1 MDIVEELRQDRE
13 AGAKRLESEYR
24 AGLLAMARRL
34 CSDLSDAD
42 ELVNRTFAA
51 VVAGIDDYLEHSAFF
66 GWMCRIMINLNSAD
80 RRRRSDRDVTYP
92 GDLPETPD
100 DAAHEAIYRDVDA
113 SILRDA
119 INTLPKEMKEAIV
132 MHYLM
137 EQPVARIARFLALP
151 VSTVKWRI
159 HCARVELTRRLTS
172 SAKKPGVK
180 AVLLAL
186 ALTALTAVGAV
197 GVAAIR
203 SAADNFNAKSTEN
216 TEDFLTGLTG
226 FTGLSEAGAPHP
238 SSDRLRGSLRSGD
251 IQTTNRE
258 PPASAEATAGTRTPN
273 HAATTTNFETN
284 TEENDMNTQSVKS
297 AAAKMLTAGAMLGV
311 APLAYGTDA
320 GNFVWNGGFEESYI
334 YWANGIG
341 NSNPYSLRNSEYG
354 DINGIEARLEHW
366 TGTGGIADKDAST
379 APKPNDASLRSGERY
394 LTIYKLQYVEQTL
407 ELPAAG
413 TYEVSFRHCMRSG
426 NSGHKIAV
434 SLIDGTETAVF
445 SSGNV
450 SPGSSA
456 GTYTGTATIAAAGRY
471 RLRLDGTVDVATL
484 TCIDDVSVVLKDA
497 SSPFG
502 AVDLKLP
509 RHDRV
514 LVKVRPLDYGQGD
527 DFTQVDYRIAKHGQS
542 FVPDWTA
549 ISAGLAKET
558 ELAHLVTGLEID
570 TEYDL
575 EVRFSAAG
583 DSFVAAKSFRTTKE
597 LLLNGGF
604 DELPDFLSVSTSLYK
619 NVVDCNDCP
628 WSGTG
633 EVANRAR
640 ASGGNISPSTTY
652 AKDLITSNVYAF
664 IWKDNDLK
672 QSITVPT
679 NGSYKVSFKYA
690 ASPNYSQDH
699 STAVEVVSE
708 GGVTNTLF
716 VESIENGDC
725 ALHQCEREVTLPA
738 GNMTFQLRG
747 IPPDGIAVATCYDDI
762 SLQLVEAN
770 VNPALTLSTSGE
782 SIDRVTLDL
791 NLSALGAPD
800 AIVDI
805 AIAFAPTNQPIGDY
819 YEPILSGLNALG
831 NYSATI
837 AGLDMNVTYACR
849 LRVRNNSG
857 GEAFVNG
864 TFSTPASII
873 GNGGFEEGSSIAS
886 GNVGDLYD
894 NNGVWPATT
903 TAWKVNAVK
912 AVYNN
917 GISKPNTYFTP
928 NANFTLGGYSGFIW
942 KEGSFEQDIIV
953 PLTGR
958 YRLGFR
964 YGLASNYN
972 SSINIEVNIAQN
984 GVTNTVWSINNVT
997 AKTTQFVPD
1006 NTIANLVQ
1014 GPATFTIKQTI
1025 NSTASTS
1032 GCYDDITLMPL
1043 AKECTNEVVVVSQN
1057 PAVTGGMK
1065 PAPQVYADPAA
1076 GWEASFRASALWVDP
1091 VTNTKYTCTG
1101 WKLYRNGQ
1109 IVDRQAS
1116 LVCNYVHPEGADD
1129 RIVWGWKPWAPSDC
1143 ILGGQGFFIRV
1154 F

>member
-51 VVAGIDDYLEHSAFF
+51 VVAGIDDYLEQSAFF

-137 EQPVARIARFLALP
+137 EQPVARIAKFLALP

-186 ALTALTAVGAV
+186 ALSALAAVGAV

-203 SAADNFNAKSTEN
+203 SAAEPAAKVESSASSQPVAESEPASEEHQATEAQPAA
-216 TEDFLTGLTG
+216 E
-226 FTGLSEAGAPHP
+226 
-238 SSDRLRGSLRSGD
+238 
-251 IQTTNRE
+251 E
-258 PPASAEATAGTRTPN
+258 PPISAEPPETAAEVAVAEPLISQEQEEQSMNKNTRPSILAAALAAALPVASAFP
-273 HAATTTNFETN
+273 
-284 TEENDMNTQSVKS
+284 S
-297 AAAKMLTAGAMLGV
+297 
-311 APLAYGTDA
+311 DA

-334 YWANGIG
+334 YWANGI
-341 NSNPYSLRNSEYG
+341 SANPYSLRTAEYG
-354 DINGIEARLEHW
+354 NINTCQARLEHW
-366 TGTGGIADKDAST
+366 TGSGGITDKDAASS
-379 APKPNDASLRSGERY
+379 APHPNDTSLYTGERCF
-394 LTIYKLQYVEQTL
+394 TIYKSEYVEQTL
-407 ELPAAG
+407 ELPVAG
-413 TYEVSFRHCMRSG
+413 TYEVSFRHCMRKEDKDYVEQLTASM
-426 NSGHKIAV
+426 
-434 SLIDGTETAVF
+434 IDETGATAF
-445 SSGNV
+445 SSGNI
-450 SPGSSA
+450 SPGASV
-456 GTYTGTATIAAAGRY
+456 GTYTGTATITAAGRY
-471 RLRLDGTVDVATL
+471 RLRIEGQGTSKTV
-484 TCIDDVSVVLKDA
+484 CIDDVSVVLKDA
-497 SSPFG
+497 TSPFG

-509 RHDRV
+509 RYDRV
-514 LVKVRPLDYGQGD
+514 QLKVRPLDYGQGD
-527 DFTQVDYRIAKHGQS
+527 DLTQVDYRIAKHGQS
-542 FVPDWTA
+542 FGPGWTA

-558 ELAHLVTGLEID
+558 ELAHLVTGLQID
-570 TEYDL
+570 TDYDL

-583 DSFVAAKSFRTTKE
+583 GNFIAATSFRTTKE

-619 NVVDCNDCP
+619 NVEDCNDCP
-628 WSGTG
+628 WFGIG

-640 ASGGNISPSTTY
+640 ASASNVIAPKASSASG
-652 AKDLITSNVYAF
+652 LITGNVYGF
-664 IWKDNDLK
+664 IWKNKDLK
-672 QSITVPT
+672 QSITVPV
-679 NGSYKVSFKYA
+679 NGTYKVAFKYA
-690 ASPNYSQDH
+690 AAQNYNRSDH

-708 GGVTNTLF
+708 AGVTTTLF
-716 VESIENGDC
+716 VESGNSSDYT
-725 ALHQCEREVTLPA
+725 LHQCEREVTLPA
-738 GNMTFQLRG
+738 GNLTFQMRG
-747 IPPDGIAVATCYDDI
+747 IPPDDIGIATCYDDI

-819 YEPILSGLNALG
+819 YEPILSGLSAPG
-831 NYSATI
+831 IYTATI

-849 LRVRNNSG
+849 LCVRNNIG
-857 GEAFVNG
+857 GETFVNG

-894 NNGVWPATT
+894 NHGVWPATT
-903 TAWKVNAVK
+903 TVWKVNAVK

-953 PLTGR
+953 PLTSR

-964 YGLASNYN
+964 YGLASNY
-972 SSINIEVNIAQN
+972 SPSINIEVNIAQN

-1032 GCYDDITLMPL
+1032 GCYDDITLMPP
-1043 AKECTNEVVVVSQN
+1043 AKEWTNEVVVVSQN

-1076 GWEASFRASALWVDP
+1076 GWAQTFSADGTWTDP
-1091 VTNTKYTCTG
+1091 STGDKYTCTG
-1101 WKLYRNGQ
+1101 WKLYRNGAL
-1109 IVDRQAS
+1109 VDQKAS
-1116 LVCNYVHPEGADD
+1116 LNCAYVHPAGADD
-1129 RIVWGWKPWAPSDC
+1129 RIVWGWKPWAPSDR

>member
-24 AGLLAMARRL
+24 AGLLALARRL

-92 GDLPETPD
+92 GDLPETAD

-137 EQPVARIARFLALP
+137 EQPVARIAKFLALP
-151 VSTVKWRI
+151 VSTVKWRL
-159 HCARVELTRRLTS
+159 HYARQILAVKLGAVVKR
-172 SAKKPGVK
+172 PGVK

-186 ALTALTAVGAV
+186 ALSALAAVGAV

-226 FTGLSEAGAPHP
+226 FTGLSEAGAPP
-238 SSDRLRGSLRSGD
+238 
-251 IQTTNRE
+251 QTTNHE
-258 PPASAEATAGTRTPN
+258 SSASAEATAGTRTPN

-334 YWANGIG
+334 YWKNWSGS
-341 NSNPYSLRNSEYG
+341 SNPYSLRYSEYG

-445 SSGNV
+445 SSGDV

-471 RLRLDGTVDVATL
+471 RLRLDGTVDVAML
-484 TCIDDVSVVLKDA
+484 ICIDDVSVVLKDA

-502 AVDLKLP
+502 AVDFKLP
-509 RHDRV
+509 RYDRV
-514 LVKVRPLDYGQGD
+514 QLKVRPLDYGQGD
-527 DFTQVDYRIAKHGQS
+527 DLTQVDYRLAKHGQS
-542 FVPDWTA
+542 FGADWTA

-583 DSFVAAKSFRTTKE
+583 ENFVAAKSFRTTKE
-597 LLLNGGF
+597 LLVDGGF
-604 DELPDFLSVSTSLYK
+604 DELPDFLSVSASLYK
-619 NVVDCNDCP
+619 SVAACNDCP
-628 WSGTG
+628 WFGTG

-690 ASPNYSQDH
+690 ASPNYSQNH

-770 VNPALTLSTSGE
+770 VNPALSLSTSGE

-791 NLSALGAPD
+791 NLSAIGAPD

-819 YEPILSGLNALG
+819 YEPILSGLSAPG
-831 NYSATI
+831 IYTATI

-903 TAWKVNAVK
+903 TVWKVNAVK

-972 SSINIEVNIAQN
+972 PSINIEVNIAQN

>member
-51 VVAGIDDYLEHSAFF
+51 VVACIDDYLEQSAFF

-100 DAAHEAIYRDVDA
+100 EAAHEAIYRDVDA

-137 EQPVARIARFLALP
+137 EQPVARIAKFLALP

-172 SAKKPGVK
+172 SAKRPGVK

-186 ALTALTAVGAV
+186 ALSALAAVGAV

-226 FTGLSEAGAPHP
+226 FTGLSEAVAPP
-238 SSDRLRGSLRSGD
+238 
-251 IQTTNRE
+251 QTTNRE

-334 YWANGIG
+334 YWKNWSGS
-341 NSNPYSLRNSEYG
+341 SNPYSLRYSEYG

-379 APKPNDASLRSGERY
+379 APKPNDASLCSGERY

-471 RLRLDGTVDVATL
+471 RLRLDGTVDVAML

-502 AVDLKLP
+502 AVDFKLP
-509 RHDRV
+509 RYDRV
-514 LVKVRPLDYGQGD
+514 QLKVRPLDYGQGD
-527 DFTQVDYRIAKHGQS
+527 DLTQVDYRLAKHGQS
-542 FVPDWTA
+542 FGADWTA

-583 DSFVAAKSFRTTKE
+583 ENFVAAKSFRTTKE
-597 LLLNGGF
+597 LLVDGGF
-604 DELPDFLSVSTSLYK
+604 DELPDFLSVSASLYK
-619 NVVDCNDCP
+619 SVAACNDCP
-628 WSGTG
+628 WFGTG

-738 GNMTFQLRG
+738 GNMNFQLRG

-770 VNPALTLSTSGE
+770 VNPALSLSTSGE

-791 NLSALGAPD
+791 NLSAIGAPD

-819 YEPILSGLNALG
+819 YEPILSGLSAPG
-831 NYSATI
+831 IYTATI

-903 TAWKVNAVK
+903 TVWKVNAVK

-964 YGLASNYN
+964 YGLASNYK

-984 GVTNTVWSINNVT
+984 GVTNTVWSINDVT

-1025 NSTASTS
+1025 NSTTSTS

-1129 RIVWGWKPWAPSDC
+1129 RIVWGWKPWAPSDR

>member
-1 MDIVEELRQDRE
+1 MIISRNNGFSMGR
-13 AGAKRLESEYR
+13 YR
-24 AGLLAMARRL
+24 SLLIA
-34 CSDLSDAD
+34 
-42 ELVNRTFAA
+42 AA
-51 VVAGIDDYLEHSAFF
+51 VLCGAFVASAF
-66 GWMCRIMINLNSAD
+66 
-80 RRRRSDRDVTYP
+80 
-92 GDLPETPD
+92 
-100 DAAHEAIYRDVDA
+100 
-113 SILRDA
+113 
-119 INTLPKEMKEAIV
+119 
-132 MHYLM
+132 
-137 EQPVARIARFLALP
+137 
-151 VSTVKWRI
+151 
-159 HCARVELTRRLTS
+159 
-172 SAKKPGVK
+172 
-180 AVLLAL
+180 
-186 ALTALTAVGAV
+186 
-197 GVAAIR
+197 
-203 SAADNFNAKSTEN
+203 
-216 TEDFLTGLTG
+216 
-226 FTGLSEAGAPHP
+226 
-238 SSDRLRGSLRSGD
+238 
-251 IQTTNRE
+251 
-258 PPASAEATAGTRTPN
+258 PA
-273 HAATTTNFETN
+273 
-284 TEENDMNTQSVKS
+284 
-297 AAAKMLTAGAMLGV
+297 
-311 APLAYGTDA
+311 DA

-334 YWANGIG
+334 YWRNWSGS
-341 NSNPYSLRNSEYG
+341 NNPYSLRYSEYG

-379 APKPNDASLRSGERY
+379 APKPNDTSLCSGERY

-413 TYEVSFRHCMRSG
+413 TYEVSFRHCLRVG
-426 NSGHKIAV
+426 NSGHKLLV
-434 SLIDGTETAVF
+434 SLIDELDTKVF
-445 SSGNV
+445 SQEV
-450 SPGSSA
+450 TPGTSA
-456 GTYTGTATIAAAGRY
+456 NTYIGTAAIAAAGRY
-471 RLRLDGTVDVATL
+471 RLRLDGTVDVAML

-497 SSPFG
+497 ASPFG

-509 RHDRV
+509 RYDRV
-514 LVKVRPLDYGQGD
+514 LVKVRPLDYGHGD
-527 DFTQVDYRIAKHGQS
+527 DLTQVDYRIAKHGQS

-575 EVRFSAAG
+575 VVRFSAAG
-583 DSFVAAKSFRTTKE
+583 ENFVAAKSFRTTKE
-597 LLLNGGF
+597 LLVDVGL
-604 DELPDFLSVSTSLYK
+604 DELPDFLSVSASLYK
-619 NVVDCNDCP
+619 NVADCNDCP
-628 WSGTG
+628 WFGTG

-640 ASGGNISPSTTY
+640 ASGGNISPSTTH

-664 IWKDNDLK
+664 IWKDKDLK
-672 QSITVPT
+672 QSITVPA

-690 ASPNYSQDH
+690 ASPNFSQDH

-716 VESIENGDC
+716 VESIENGDYT
-725 ALHQCEREVTLPA
+725 LHQCEREVTLPA

-747 IPPDGIAVATCYDDI
+747 ISPDGIAVATCYDDI
-762 SLQLVEAN
+762 SLQLVESN
-770 VNPALTLSTSGE
+770 VNPALSLSTSVEG
-782 SIDRVTLDL
+782 IDRVTLDL

-805 AIAFAPTNQPIGDY
+805 AIAFAPTNQPIGYY
-819 YEPILSGLNALG
+819 YEPILSGLSAPG
-831 NYSATI
+831 IYTATI
-837 AGLDMNVTYACR
+837 AGLDSGTTYACR

-886 GNVGDLYD
+886 GNVGDFYD

-903 TAWKVNAVK
+903 TVWKVNAVK

-972 SSINIEVNIAQN
+972 PSINIEVNIAQN

-1032 GCYDDITLMPL
+1032 GCYDDIMLMPL

-1076 GWEASFRASALWVDP
+1076 GWATTFRADATWTDP
-1091 VTNTKYTCTG
+1091 KNGDKYTCTG
-1101 WKLYRNGQ
+1101 WKLYRNGAL
-1109 IVDRQAS
+1109 VDQKAS
-1116 LVCNYVHPEGADD
+1116 LNCAYVHPAGADD
-1129 RIVWGWKPWAPSDC
+1129 RIVWGWKPWASDDK
-1143 ILGGQGFFIRV
+1143 LLNGGGLIIFVR
-1154 F
+1154 

>member
-51 VVAGIDDYLEHSAFF
+51 VVACIDDYLEQSAFF

-137 EQPVARIARFLALP
+137 EQPVARIAKFLALP

-159 HCARVELTRRLTS
+159 HSARVELTRRLTS

-186 ALTALTAVGAV
+186 ALTALAAVGAV

-216 TEDFLTGLTG
+216 TEAFLTGLTG
-226 FTGLSEAGAPHP
+226 FTGLSEAGAPP
-238 SSDRLRGSLRSGD
+238 
-251 IQTTNRE
+251 QTTNRE
-258 PPASAEATAGTRTPN
+258 PPASAEATAGTQTPN

-341 NSNPYSLRNSEYG
+341 NSNPYGLRYSEYG

-379 APKPNDASLRSGERY
+379 APKPNDTSLCSGERY

-445 SSGNV
+445 SSGDV
-450 SPGSSA
+450 SPGNSA

-471 RLRLDGTVDVATL
+471 RLRFEGKVNAASI
-484 TCIDDVSVVLKDA
+484 TCIDDVAMALKDA
-497 SSPFG
+497 ASPFG

-509 RHDRV
+509 RYDRA
-514 LVKVRPLDYGQGD
+514 LLKVRPLDYGQGD
-527 DFTQVDYRIAKHGQS
+527 DLTQVDYRIAKHGQS

-558 ELAHLVTGLEID
+558 EFAYLVTGLEID

-583 DSFVAAKSFRTTKE
+583 DSFVVAKSFRTTKE
-597 LLLNGGF
+597 LLIDGGF
-604 DELPDFLSVSTSLYK
+604 DELPDFLSVSASLYK
-619 NVVDCNDCP
+619 SVADCNDCP
-628 WSGTG
+628 WFGTG

-770 VNPALTLSTSGE
+770 VNPALSLSTSGE

-791 NLSALGAPD
+791 NLSAIGAPD

-819 YEPILSGLNALG
+819 YEPILSGLSAPG
-831 NYSATI
+831 IYTATI

-903 TAWKVNAVK
+903 TVWKVNAVK

-964 YGLASNYN
+964 YGLASNYK

-984 GVTNTVWSINNVT
+984 GVTNTVWSINDVT

-1025 NSTASTS
+1025 NSTTSTS

-1129 RIVWGWKPWAPSDC
+1129 RIVWGWKPWAPSDR

>member
-51 VVAGIDDYLEHSAFF
+51 VVAGIDDYLEQSAFF

-137 EQPVARIARFLALP
+137 EQPVARIAKFLALP

-159 HCARVELTRRLTS
+159 HCARVELTRRRTS
-172 SAKKPGVK
+172 SAKRPGVK

-203 SAADNFNAKSTEN
+203 SAAEPAAKVESSASSQPVAESEPASEEHQATEAQPAA
-216 TEDFLTGLTG
+216 E
-226 FTGLSEAGAPHP
+226 
-238 SSDRLRGSLRSGD
+238 
-251 IQTTNRE
+251 E
-258 PPASAEATAGTRTPN
+258 PPISAEPPETAAEVAVAEPLISQEQEEQSMNKNTRPSILAAALAAALPVASA
-273 HAATTTNFETN
+273 F
-284 TEENDMNTQSVKS
+284 
-297 AAAKMLTAGAMLGV
+297 GA
-311 APLAYGTDA
+311 DA

-341 NSNPYSLRNSEYG
+341 NSNPYSLRYSEYG

-379 APKPNDASLRSGERY
+379 APKPNDASLCSGERY
-394 LTIYKLQYVEQTL
+394 LTIYRLQYVEQTL

-426 NSGHKIAV
+426 NSGHKLLV
-434 SLIDGTETAVF
+434 SLIDELDTKVF
-445 SSGNV
+445 SQEV
-450 SPGSSA
+450 TPGTSA
-456 GTYTGTATIAAAGRY
+456 NTYTGTAMIAAAGRY

-497 SSPFG
+497 ASPFG

-527 DFTQVDYRIAKHGQS
+527 DLTQVDYRIAKHGQS

-558 ELAHLVTGLEID
+558 EFAYLVTGLEID

-583 DSFVAAKSFRTTKE
+583 ENFVAAKSFRTTKE
-597 LLLNGGF
+597 LLVDGGF
-604 DELPDFLSVSTSLYK
+604 DELPDFLSVSASLYK

-664 IWKDNDLK
+664 IWKDKDLK
-672 QSITVPT
+672 QSITVPA
-679 NGSYKVSFKYA
+679 NGTYKVSFKYA
-690 ASPNYSQDH
+690 ASPNFSRDH

-716 VESIENGDC
+716 VESIENGDY

-762 SLQLVEAN
+762 SLQFVEAN
-770 VNPALTLSTSGE
+770 GNPALSLSTSGE
-782 SIDRVTLDL
+782 GIDRVTLDL
-791 NLSALGAPD
+791 NLSARGAPD

-805 AIAFAPTNQPIGDY
+805 AIAFAPTNQPLGAY

-831 NYSATI
+831 NYSTTI
-837 AGLDMNVTYACR
+837 AGLDSGTTYACR
-849 LRVRNNSG
+849 LRVRNNLG
-857 GEAFVNG
+857 GEIFVDG
-864 TFSTPASII
+864 KFSTARSAGASII
-873 GNGGFEEGSSIAS
+873 GNGGFEEGTVIAS

-903 TAWKVNAVK
+903 TVWKVNAVK

-917 GISKPNTYFTP
+917 GISKPNTFFTP
-928 NANFTLGGYSGFIW
+928 NATFTLGGYSAFIW
-942 KEGSFEQDIIV
+942 KEGSFEQDIVV
-953 PLTGR
+953 PRTGR

-964 YGLASNYN
+964 YGLASNY
-972 SSINIEVNIAQN
+972 SQGINISAEITQN
-984 GVTNTVWSINNVT
+984 GNTSVIWSANNVT
-997 AKTTQFVPD
+997 SKTTQLVPEETFV
-1006 NTIANLVQ
+1006 NLVR
-1014 GPATFTIKQTI
+1014 GPATFTIRQTI
-1025 NSTASTS
+1025 NSTASTA
-1032 GCYDDITLMPL
+1032 GCYDDITLI
-1043 AKECTNEVVVVSQN
+1043 AQDSEWVNEVVVASQN

-1065 PAPQVYADPAA
+1065 PAPQVYVDPAA
-1076 GWEASFRASALWVDP
+1076 GWATTFRAEPTWTDP
-1091 VTNTKYTCTG
+1091 ESGDKYTCTG
-1101 WKLYRNGQ
+1101 WKLYRNGAL
-1109 IVDRQAS
+1109 VDQKA
-1116 LVCNYVHPEGADD
+1116 LLDCAYVHPAGADD
-1129 RIVWGWKPWAPSDC
+1129 RIVWGWKPWAPSDKL
-1143 ILGGQGFFIRV
+1143 LGGQGFFIRV

>member
-1 MDIVEELRQDRE
+1 
-13 AGAKRLESEYR
+13 
-24 AGLLAMARRL
+24 
-34 CSDLSDAD
+34 
-42 ELVNRTFAA
+42 
-51 VVAGIDDYLEHSAFF
+51 
-66 GWMCRIMINLNSAD
+66 
-80 RRRRSDRDVTYP
+80 
-92 GDLPETPD
+92 
-100 DAAHEAIYRDVDA
+100 
-113 SILRDA
+113 
-119 INTLPKEMKEAIV
+119 
-132 MHYLM
+132 
-137 EQPVARIARFLALP
+137 
-151 VSTVKWRI
+151 
-159 HCARVELTRRLTS
+159 
-172 SAKKPGVK
+172 
-180 AVLLAL
+180 
-186 ALTALTAVGAV
+186 
-197 GVAAIR
+197 
-203 SAADNFNAKSTEN
+203 
-216 TEDFLTGLTG
+216 
-226 FTGLSEAGAPHP
+226 
-238 SSDRLRGSLRSGD
+238 
-251 IQTTNRE
+251 
-258 PPASAEATAGTRTPN
+258 
-273 HAATTTNFETN
+273 
-284 TEENDMNTQSVKS
+284 MNTQSVKS

-341 NSNPYSLRNSEYG
+341 NSNPYGLRYSEYG

-379 APKPNDASLRSGERY
+379 APKPNDTSLCSGERY

-445 SSGNV
+445 SSGDV
-450 SPGSSA
+450 SPGNSA

-471 RLRLDGTVDVATL
+471 RLRFEGKVNAASI
-484 TCIDDVSVVLKDA
+484 TCIDDVAMALKDA
-497 SSPFG
+497 ASPFG

-509 RHDRV
+509 RYDRA
-514 LVKVRPLDYGQGD
+514 LLKVRPLDYGQGD
-527 DFTQVDYRIAKHGQS
+527 DLTQVDYRIAKHGQP

-558 ELAHLVTGLEID
+558 EFAYLVTGLEID

-583 DSFVAAKSFRTTKE
+583 ESFVVAKSFRTTKE
-597 LLLNGGF
+597 LLIDGGF
-604 DELPDFLSVSTSLYK
+604 DELPDFLSVSASLYK
-619 NVVDCNDCP
+619 SVADCNDCP
-628 WSGTG
+628 WFGTG

-640 ASGGNISPSTTY
+640 ASTSGTSIIVPSTTY
-652 AKDLITSNVYAF
+652 AKGLITSNVYAY
-664 IWKDNDLK
+664 IHTTKDLK

-699 STAVEVVSE
+699 STAVEVMSE

-716 VESIENGDC
+716 VESIENGDY

-747 IPPDGIAVATCYDDI
+747 IPPADIGIATCYDDI

-770 VNPALTLSTSGE
+770 VNPALSLSTSGE

-791 NLSALGAPD
+791 NLSAIGAPD

-819 YEPILSGLNALG
+819 YEPILSGLSAPG
-831 NYSATI
+831 IYTATI

-903 TAWKVNAVK
+903 TVWKVNAVK

-953 PLTGR
+953 PLTCR

-964 YGLASNYN
+964 YGLASNYKP
-972 SSINIEVNIAQN
+972 SINIEVNIAQN
-984 GVTNTVWSINNVT
+984 GVTNTVWSTNGVNSTV
-997 AKTTQFVPD
+997 TQFVPD

-1032 GCYDDITLMPL
+1032 GCYDDITLMPP
-1043 AKECTNEVVVVSQN
+1043 AKEWTNEVVVVSQN
-1057 PAVTGGMK
+1057 PAVTGGMT
-1065 PAPQVYADPAA
+1065 PLPRVYVDPAA
-1076 GWEASFRASALWVDP
+1076 GWAQTFSADGTWTDP
-1091 VTNTKYTCTG
+1091 STGDKYTCTG
-1101 WKLYRNGQ
+1101 WKLYRNGAL
-1109 IVDRQAS
+1109 VDQKAS
-1116 LVCNYVHPEGADD
+1116 LNCAYVHPAGADD
-1129 RIVWGWKPWAPSDC
+1129 RIVWGWKPWAPSDKL
-1143 ILGGQGFFIRV
+1143 LGGQGFFIRV

>member
-13 AGAKRLESEYR
+13 AGTKRLESEYR

-51 VVAGIDDYLEHSAFF
+51 VVAGIDDYLEQSAFF

-92 GDLPETPD
+92 GDLPETAD

-137 EQPVARIARFLALP
+137 EQPVARIAKFLALP

-186 ALTALTAVGAV
+186 AFSALAAVCAV
-197 GVAAIR
+197 GVAAVR
-203 SAADNFNAKSTEN
+203 SAAEPAAKVESSASSQPVAESEPASEEHQATEAQPAA
-216 TEDFLTGLTG
+216 E
-226 FTGLSEAGAPHP
+226 
-238 SSDRLRGSLRSGD
+238 
-251 IQTTNRE
+251 E
-258 PPASAEATAGTRTPN
+258 PPISAEPPETAAEVAVAEPLISQEQEEQSMNKNTRPSILAAALAAALPVASAFP
-273 HAATTTNFETN
+273 
-284 TEENDMNTQSVKS
+284 S
-297 AAAKMLTAGAMLGV
+297 
-311 APLAYGTDA
+311 DA

-334 YWANGIG
+334 YWRNWSG
-341 NSNPYSLRNSEYG
+341 NSNPYSLRYSEYG

-379 APKPNDASLRSGERY
+379 APKPNDTSLCSGERY

-407 ELPAAG
+407 ELPVAG
-413 TYEVSFRHCMRSG
+413 TYEVSFRHCMRKEDKDYVEQLTASM
-426 NSGHKIAV
+426 
-434 SLIDGTETAVF
+434 IDETGATAF
-445 SSGNV
+445 SSGNI
-450 SPGSSA
+450 SPGASV
-456 GTYTGTATIAAAGRY
+456 GTYTGTATITAAGRY
-471 RLRLDGTVDVATL
+471 RLRIEGQGTSKTV
-484 TCIDDVSVVLKDA
+484 CFDDVSVVLKDA

-502 AVDLKLP
+502 AVDFKLP
-509 RHDRV
+509 RYDRV
-514 LVKVRPLDYGQGD
+514 QLKVRPLDYGQGD
-527 DFTQVDYRIAKHGQS
+527 DLTQVDYRLAKHGQS
-542 FVPDWTA
+542 FGADWTS

-558 ELAHLVTGLEID
+558 ELVHLVTGLEID

-583 DSFVAAKSFRTTKE
+583 ESFVVAKSFRTTKE
-597 LLLNGGF
+597 LLIDGGF
-604 DELPDFLSVSTSLYK
+604 DELPDFLSVSASLYK

-628 WSGTG
+628 WFGIG

-640 ASGGNISPSTTY
+640 ASASNVIAPKTSSASG
-652 AKDLITSNVYAF
+652 LITGNVYGF
-664 IWKDNDLK
+664 IWKNKDLK
-672 QSITVPT
+672 QSITVPV
-679 NGSYKVSFKYA
+679 NGTYKVAFKYA
-690 ASPNYSQDH
+690 AAQNYNRSDH

-708 GGVTNTLF
+708 AGVTTTLF
-716 VESIENGDC
+716 VESGNSSDYT
-725 ALHQCEREVTLPA
+725 LHQCEQEVTLPA
-738 GNMTFQLRG
+738 GNLTFQMRG
-747 IPPDGIAVATCYDDI
+747 IPPADIGIATCYDDI

-770 VNPALTLSTSGE
+770 VNPALSLSTSGE
-782 SIDRVTLDL
+782 GIDRVTLDL

-805 AIAFAPTNQPIGDY
+805 ALVFAPTNQPIGDY
-819 YEPILSGLNALG
+819 YEPILSGLSAPG
-831 NYSATI
+831 IYTATI

-857 GEAFVNG
+857 GEIFVDG
-864 TFSTPASII
+864 TFSAGASNLI

-903 TAWKVNAVK
+903 TVWKVNADK
-912 AVYNN
+912 SVYSH
-917 GISKPNTYFTP
+917 GLSKPNTYFTP
-928 NANFTLGGYSGFIW
+928 NKTFTLGGYSAFIW

-964 YGLASNYN
+964 YGLASNY
-972 SSINIEVNIAQN
+972 SPSINIEVNIAQN

-1032 GCYDDITLMPL
+1032 GCYDDITLMPP
-1043 AKECTNEVVVVSQN
+1043 AKEWTNEVVVVSQN

-1076 GWEASFRASALWVDP
+1076 GWKASFRASALWVDP

-1101 WKLYRNGQ
+1101 WKLYRNGAL
-1109 IVDRQAS
+1109 VDQKAS
-1116 LVCNYVHPEGADD
+1116 LDCAYVHPAGADD
-1129 RIVWGWKPWAPSDC
+1129 RIVWGWKPWAPGDKL
-1143 ILGGQGFFIRV
+1143 LGGGFALYVR
-1154 F
+1154 

>member
-1 MDIVEELRQDRE
+1 MIISRNNGFSMGR
-13 AGAKRLESEYR
+13 YR
-24 AGLLAMARRL
+24 SLLIAAAVL
-34 CSDLSDAD
+34 CG
-42 ELVNRTFAA
+42 TFAA
-51 VVAGIDDYLEHSAFF
+51 SAF
-66 GWMCRIMINLNSAD
+66 
-80 RRRRSDRDVTYP
+80 
-92 GDLPETPD
+92 
-100 DAAHEAIYRDVDA
+100 
-113 SILRDA
+113 
-119 INTLPKEMKEAIV
+119 
-132 MHYLM
+132 
-137 EQPVARIARFLALP
+137 
-151 VSTVKWRI
+151 
-159 HCARVELTRRLTS
+159 
-172 SAKKPGVK
+172 
-180 AVLLAL
+180 
-186 ALTALTAVGAV
+186 
-197 GVAAIR
+197 
-203 SAADNFNAKSTEN
+203 
-216 TEDFLTGLTG
+216 
-226 FTGLSEAGAPHP
+226 
-238 SSDRLRGSLRSGD
+238 
-251 IQTTNRE
+251 
-258 PPASAEATAGTRTPN
+258 PA
-273 HAATTTNFETN
+273 
-284 TEENDMNTQSVKS
+284 
-297 AAAKMLTAGAMLGV
+297 
-311 APLAYGTDA
+311 DA

-334 YWANGIG
+334 YWRNWSGS
-341 NSNPYSLRNSEYG
+341 NNPYSLRYSEYG

-379 APKPNDASLRSGERY
+379 APKPNDTSLCSGERY

-413 TYEVSFRHCMRSG
+413 TYEVSFRHCLRVG
-426 NSGHKIAV
+426 NSGHKLLV
-434 SLIDGTETAVF
+434 SLIDELDTKVF
-445 SSGNV
+445 SQEV
-450 SPGSSA
+450 TPGTSA
-456 GTYTGTATIAAAGRY
+456 NTYTGTAAIAAAGRY
-471 RLRLDGTVDVATL
+471 RLRLDGTVNVAML

-509 RHDRV
+509 RYDRV

-527 DFTQVDYRIAKHGQS
+527 DLTQVDYRIAKHGQS

-558 ELAHLVTGLEID
+558 EFAYLVTGLEID

-583 DSFVAAKSFRTTKE
+583 ENFVAAKSFRTTKE
-597 LLLNGGF
+597 LLIDGGF
-604 DELPDFLSVSTSLYK
+604 DELSDFLSVSASLYK
-619 NVVDCNDCP
+619 SVADCNDCP
-628 WSGTG
+628 WFGTG

-664 IWKDNDLK
+664 IWKDKDLK
-672 QSITVPT
+672 QSITVPA

-690 ASPNYSQDH
+690 ASPNFSQDH
-699 STAVEVVSE
+699 STAVEVLSE

-716 VESIENGDC
+716 VESIENGDYT
-725 ALHQCEREVTLPA
+725 LHQCEREVTLPA

-747 IPPDGIAVATCYDDI
+747 ISPDGIAVATCYDDI

-770 VNPALTLSTSGE
+770 VNPALSLSTSGE
-782 SIDRVTLDL
+782 GIDRVTLDL

-805 AIAFAPTNQPIGDY
+805 AIAFAPTNQPIGYY
-819 YEPILSGLNALG
+819 YEPILSGLSAPG
-831 NYSATI
+831 IYTATI
-837 AGLDMNVTYACR
+837 AGLDSGTTYACR

-886 GNVGDLYD
+886 GNVGDFYD
-894 NNGVWPATT
+894 NNGVWTATT
-903 TAWKVNAVK
+903 TVWKVNAVK

-964 YGLASNYN
+964 YGLALNYN
-972 SSINIEVNIAQN
+972 PSINIEVNIAQN

-1043 AKECTNEVVVVSQN
+1043 AKESNEVVVVSQN

-1076 GWEASFRASALWVDP
+1076 GWATTFRADATWTDP
-1091 VTNTKYTCTG
+1091 KNGDKYTCTG
-1101 WKLYRNGQ
+1101 WKLYRNGAL
-1109 IVDRQAS
+1109 VDQKAS
-1116 LVCNYVHPEGADD
+1116 LNCAYVHPAGADD
-1129 RIVWGWKPWAPSDC
+1129 RIVWGWKPWASDDK
-1143 ILGGQGFFIRV
+1143 LLNSGGLIIFVR
-1154 F
+1154 

>member
-51 VVAGIDDYLEHSAFF
+51 VVACIDDYLEQSAFF

-137 EQPVARIARFLALP
+137 EQPVARIAKFLALP

-197 GVAAIR
+197 GVAVIR

-226 FTGLSEAGAPHP
+226 FTGLSEAGAPP
-238 SSDRLRGSLRSGD
+238 
-251 IQTTNRE
+251 QTTNRE

-334 YWANGIG
+334 YWKNWSGS
-341 NSNPYSLRNSEYG
+341 SNPYSLRYSEYG

-379 APKPNDASLRSGERY
+379 APKPNDTSLCSGERY
-394 LTIYKLQYVEQTL
+394 LTIYRLQYVEQTL

-434 SLIDGTETAVF
+434 SLIDETETAVF
-445 SSGNV
+445 SSGDV
-450 SPGSSA
+450 SPGNSA

-471 RLRLDGTVDVATL
+471 RLRFEGKVDAAAV
-484 TCIDDVSVVLKDA
+484 TCIDDVAMALKDA
-497 SSPFG
+497 ASPFG
-502 AVDLKLP
+502 AVELKLP
-509 RHDRV
+509 RYDRA
-514 LVKVRPLDYGQGD
+514 LLKVRPLDYGQGD
-527 DFTQVDYRIAKHGQS
+527 VLTQVDYRIAKHGQS
-542 FVPDWTA
+542 FGPGWTA

-558 ELAHLVTGLEID
+558 EFAYLVTGLEID

-583 DSFVAAKSFRTTKE
+583 ENFVAAKSFRTTKE
-597 LLLNGGF
+597 LLQNGGF
-604 DELPDFLSVSTSLYK
+604 EDTPEFLTVSAPLSMDATNCVS
-619 NVVDCNDCP
+619 C
-628 WSGTG
+628 WAGTG
-633 EVANRAR
+633 ELANRANSV
-640 ASGGNISPSTTY
+640 AGSMTVDATQAG
-652 AKDLITSNVYAF
+652 ALITNNVYAF
-664 IWKDNDLK
+664 IFKDKYLT
-672 QSITVPT
+672 QEIAVPT
-679 NGSYKVSFKYA
+679 NGKYRVSYRYA
-690 ASPNYSQDH
+690 ATSRAYPRRDH
-699 STAVEVVSE
+699 GTAVEYITA
-708 GGVTNTLF
+708 GGVTNMLF
-716 VESIENGDC
+716 EEWIEDPSDVTM
-725 ALHQCEREVTLPA
+725 HVCERDVQLPA
-738 GNMTFQLRG
+738 GNLTFRMRG
-747 IPPDGIAVATCYDDI
+747 VPPDGLGDNGIATCYDDI
-762 SLQLVEAN
+762 SLVLVQSG
-770 VNPALTLSTSGE
+770 VTPAAACSVRDQAGDS
-782 SIDRVTLDL
+782 VTLAIGLADT
-791 NLSALGAPD
+791 GAENAKAD
-800 AIVDI
+800 F
-805 AIAFAPTNQPIGDY
+805 AIAFAPTDQVLPEA
-819 YEPILSGLNALG
+819 YEPLLSEITEPGEYAITLAGLLPDITYAYRLRIRNTVGGILYLSG
-831 NYSATI
+831 TF
-837 AGLDMNVTYACR
+837 TT
-849 LRVRNNSG
+849 NSG
-857 GEAFVNG
+857 AVDL
-864 TFSTPASII
+864 I
-873 GNGGFEEGSSIAS
+873 GNGGFEEDSQIFVYQTNGHYMDI
-886 GNVGDLYD
+886 YEK
-894 NNGVWPATT
+894 NGVWQATT
-903 TAWKVNAVK
+903 GVWRVSADNN
-912 AVYNN
+912 VYHH
-917 GISKPNTYFTP
+917 GLSEPNTKFTP
-928 NANFTLGGYSGFIW
+928 NSSFTQGKYSGFIW
-942 KEGSFEQDIIV
+942 KTGSFVQDLVV
-953 PLTGR
+953 PFTGI
-958 YRLGFR
+958 YRLSMR
-964 YGLASNYN
+964 YGSVNNYG
-972 SSINIEVNIAQN
+972 SAAAFDVVVSVEQN
-984 GVTNTVWSINNVT
+984 GVTTNIWSASGVKGNTT
-997 AKTTQFVPD
+997 LLVPD
-1006 NTIANLVQ
+1006 T
-1014 GPATFTIKQTI
+1014 ATVELKKGTAVFTISQAP
-1025 NSTASTS
+1025 STATTAA
-1032 GCYDDITLMPL
+1032 GAYDDVSLVLQELVL
-1043 AKECTNEVVVVSQN
+1043 ANELVIASQN
-1057 PAVTGGMK
+1057 QAVTGGMK

-1076 GWEASFRASALWVDP
+1076 GWMATFRAEPVWTDP
-1091 VTNTKYTCTG
+1091 ATGRKYTCTG
-1101 WKLYRNGQ
+1101 WKLYRNGAL
-1109 IVDRQAS
+1109 VDQKAS
-1116 LVCNYVHPEGADD
+1116 LDCAYVHPAGADD
-1129 RIVWGWKPWAPSDC
+1129 RIVWGWKPWAPSDR

>member
-1 MDIVEELRQDRE
+1 MDIVEELRRNRE
-13 AGAKRLESEYR
+13 NGAKRLVEEYK
-24 AGLLAMARRL
+24 AGLMSLASRF
-34 CSDLSDAD
+34 CPDVGDAE

-51 VVAGIDDYLEHSAFF
+51 VIKGIDGYLEHSSFF
-66 GWMCRIMINLNSAD
+66 TWMCQILVNLHAND
-80 RRRRSDRDVTYP
+80 IRRKSNAEIVYP
-92 GDLPETPD
+92 GEVPD
-100 DAAHEAIYRDVDA
+100 GVDEAAAEGIYSALDATFLRE
-113 SILRDA
+113 SID
-119 INTLPKEMKEAIV
+119 TLPKDIRKTLM
-132 MHYLM
+132 MHYFM
-137 EQPVARIARFLALP
+137 DFSVKDIARLFAIP
-151 VSTVKWRI
+151 VGTVKWRL
-159 HCARVELTRRLTS
+159 HYARQILAVKLGAVVKR
-172 SAKKPGVK
+172 PGVK

-186 ALTALTAVGAV
+186 ALSALAAVGAV

-203 SAADNFNAKSTEN
+203 SAAEPAAKVESSASSQPVAESEPASEEHQATEAQPAA
-216 TEDFLTGLTG
+216 E
-226 FTGLSEAGAPHP
+226 
-238 SSDRLRGSLRSGD
+238 
-251 IQTTNRE
+251 E
-258 PPASAEATAGTRTPN
+258 PPISAEPPETAAEVAVAEPLISQEQEEQSMNKNTRPSILAAALAAALPVASAFP
-273 HAATTTNFETN
+273 
-284 TEENDMNTQSVKS
+284 S
-297 AAAKMLTAGAMLGV
+297 
-311 APLAYGTDA
+311 DA

-341 NSNPYSLRNSEYG
+341 NTNPYNLRTAEYG
-354 DINGIEARLEHW
+354 NINTCQARLEHW
-366 TGTGGIADKDAST
+366 TGTGGITDKDAASS
-379 APKPNDASLRSGERY
+379 APHPNDTSLYTGERCF
-394 LTIYKLQYVEQTL
+394 TIYKSEYVEQTL
-407 ELPAAG
+407 ELPVAG
-413 TYEVSFRHCMRSG
+413 TYEVSFRHCMRKEDKDYVEQLTASM
-426 NSGHKIAV
+426 
-434 SLIDGTETAVF
+434 IDETGATAF
-445 SSGNV
+445 SSGNI
-450 SPGSSA
+450 SPGASV
-456 GTYTGTATIAAAGRY
+456 GTYTGTATITAAGRY
-471 RLRLDGTVDVATL
+471 RLRIEGQGTSKTV
-484 TCIDDVSVVLKDA
+484 CFDDVSVVLKDA

-502 AVDLKLP
+502 AVDFKLP
-509 RHDRV
+509 RYDRV
-514 LVKVRPLDYGQGD
+514 QLKVRPLDYGQGD
-527 DFTQVDYRIAKHGQS
+527 DLTQVDYRLVKHGQS
-542 FVPDWTA
+542 FGPDWTA

-558 ELAHLVTGLEID
+558 ELAYLVTGLEID

-640 ASGGNISPSTTY
+640 ASTSGTSIIVPSTTY
-652 AKDLITSNVYAF
+652 AKGLITSNVYAY
-664 IWKDNDLK
+664 IHTTKDLK

-679 NGSYKVSFKYA
+679 SGTYKISFKYA
-690 ASPNYSQDH
+690 ASAAPNYTRQDH
-699 STAVEVVSE
+699 STAVEMVSE
-708 GGVTNTLF
+708 AGVTNTLF
-716 VESIENGDC
+716 VESIENGDY
-725 ALHQCEREVTLPA
+725 ALHQCDRGVLLPA
-738 GNMTFQLRG
+738 GDMTFQLRG
-747 IPPDGIAVATCYDDI
+747 IPPTNSGIATCYDDI
-762 SLQLVEAN
+762 SLQFIDAAG
-770 VNPALTLSTSGE
+770 PYLTFSTSDK
-782 SIDRVTLDL
+782 SADRVTLNLDL
-791 NLSALGAPD
+791 QVLGAPD

-805 AIAFAPTNQPIGDY
+805 ALVFAPTNQPIGDY
-819 YEPILSGLNALG
+819 YEPILSGLSAPG
-831 NYSATI
+831 IYTATI

-849 LRVRNNSG
+849 LRVRNNLG
-857 GEAFVNG
+857 REIFVDG
-864 TFSTPASII
+864 TFSAGASNLI

-903 TAWKVNAVK
+903 TVWKVNAVK

-964 YGLASNYN
+964 YGLASNYK

-1025 NSTASTS
+1025 NSTTSTS

-1043 AKECTNEVVVVSQN
+1043 AKEWTNEVVVVSQN
-1057 PAVTGGMK
+1057 PAVTGGMT
-1065 PAPQVYADPAA
+1065 PSPRVYVDPAA
-1076 GWEASFRASALWVDP
+1076 GWAQTFSADGTWTDP
-1091 VTNTKYTCTG
+1091 STGDKYTCTG
-1101 WKLYRNGQ
+1101 WKLYRNGAL
-1109 IVDRQAS
+1109 VDQKAS
-1116 LVCNYVHPEGADD
+1116 LNCAYVHPAGADD
-1129 RIVWGWKPWAPSDC
+1129 RIVWGWKPWAPSDR

>member
-1 MDIVEELRQDRE
+1 MIISRNNGFSMGRH
-13 AGAKRLESEYR
+13 RS
-24 AGLLAMARRL
+24 LLIAAAVL
-34 CSDLSDAD
+34 CG
-42 ELVNRTFAA
+42 TFAA
-51 VVAGIDDYLEHSAFF
+51 SAF
-66 GWMCRIMINLNSAD
+66 
-80 RRRRSDRDVTYP
+80 
-92 GDLPETPD
+92 
-100 DAAHEAIYRDVDA
+100 
-113 SILRDA
+113 
-119 INTLPKEMKEAIV
+119 
-132 MHYLM
+132 
-137 EQPVARIARFLALP
+137 
-151 VSTVKWRI
+151 
-159 HCARVELTRRLTS
+159 
-172 SAKKPGVK
+172 
-180 AVLLAL
+180 
-186 ALTALTAVGAV
+186 
-197 GVAAIR
+197 
-203 SAADNFNAKSTEN
+203 
-216 TEDFLTGLTG
+216 
-226 FTGLSEAGAPHP
+226 
-238 SSDRLRGSLRSGD
+238 
-251 IQTTNRE
+251 
-258 PPASAEATAGTRTPN
+258 PA
-273 HAATTTNFETN
+273 
-284 TEENDMNTQSVKS
+284 
-297 AAAKMLTAGAMLGV
+297 
-311 APLAYGTDA
+311 DA

-334 YWANGIG
+334 YWRNWSGS
-341 NSNPYSLRNSEYG
+341 NNPYSLRYSEYG

-379 APKPNDASLRSGERY
+379 APKPNDTSLCSGERY

-413 TYEVSFRHCMRSG
+413 TYEVSFRHCLRVG
-426 NSGHKIAV
+426 NSGHKLLV
-434 SLIDGTETAVF
+434 SLIDELDTKVF
-445 SSGNV
+445 SQEV
-450 SPGSSA
+450 TPGTSA
-456 GTYTGTATIAAAGRY
+456 NTYTGTAAIAAAGRY
-471 RLRLDGTVDVATL
+471 RLRLDGTVNVAML

-527 DFTQVDYRIAKHGQS
+527 DLTQVDYRIAKHGQS

-549 ISAGLAKET
+549 ISAELAKET
-558 ELAHLVTGLEID
+558 EFAYLVTGLEID

-583 DSFVAAKSFRTTKE
+583 ENFVAAKSFRTTKE
-597 LLLNGGF
+597 LLIDGGF
-604 DELPDFLSVSTSLYK
+604 DELSDFLSVSASLYK
-619 NVVDCNDCP
+619 SVADCNDYP
-628 WSGTG
+628 WFGTG

-664 IWKDNDLK
+664 IWKDKDLK
-672 QSITVPT
+672 QSITVPA

-690 ASPNYSQDH
+690 ASPNFSQDH

-716 VESIENGDC
+716 VESIENGDYT
-725 ALHQCEREVTLPA
+725 LHQCEREVTLPA

-747 IPPDGIAVATCYDDI
+747 ISPDGIAVATCYDDI

-770 VNPALTLSTSGE
+770 VNPALSLSTSGE
-782 SIDRVTLDL
+782 GIDRVTLDL

-805 AIAFAPTNQPIGDY
+805 AIAFAPMNQPIGDY
-819 YEPILSGLNALG
+819 YEPILSGLSDPG
-831 NYSATI
+831 IYTATI

-886 GNVGDLYD
+886 GNVGDFYD

-903 TAWKVNAVK
+903 TVWKVNAVK

-964 YGLASNYN
+964 YGLALNYN
-972 SSINIEVNIAQN
+972 PSINIEVNIAQN

-1043 AKECTNEVVVVSQN
+1043 AKESNEVVIVSQN

-1076 GWEASFRASALWVDP
+1076 GWATTFRANATWTDSSTGD
-1091 VTNTKYTCTG
+1091 KYTCTG
-1101 WKLYRNGQ
+1101 WKLYRNGAL
-1109 IVDRQAS
+1109 VDQKAS
-1116 LVCNYVHPEGADD
+1116 LNCAYVHPAGADD
-1129 RIVWGWKPWAPSDC
+1129 RIVWGWKPWASDDK
-1143 ILGGQGFFIRV
+1143 LLNGGGLIIFVR
-1154 F
+1154 

>member
-51 VVAGIDDYLEHSAFF
+51 VVACIDDYLEQSAFF

-100 DAAHEAIYRDVDA
+100 EAAHEAIYRDVDA

-137 EQPVARIARFLALP
+137 EQPVARIAKFLALP

-172 SAKKPGVK
+172 SAKRPGVK

-186 ALTALTAVGAV
+186 ALSALAAVGAV

-226 FTGLSEAGAPHP
+226 FTGLSEAVAPP
-238 SSDRLRGSLRSGD
+238 
-251 IQTTNRE
+251 QTTNRE

-334 YWANGIG
+334 YWKNWSGS
-341 NSNPYSLRNSEYG
+341 SNPYSLRYSEYG

-379 APKPNDASLRSGERY
+379 APKPNDASLCSGERY

-471 RLRLDGTVDVATL
+471 RLRLDGTVDVAML

-502 AVDLKLP
+502 AVDFKLP
-509 RHDRV
+509 RYDRV
-514 LVKVRPLDYGQGD
+514 QLKVRPLDYGQGD
-527 DFTQVDYRIAKHGQS
+527 DLTQVDYRLAKHGQS
-542 FVPDWTA
+542 FGADWTA

-583 DSFVAAKSFRTTKE
+583 ENFVAAKSFRTTKE
-597 LLLNGGF
+597 LLVDGGF
-604 DELPDFLSVSTSLYK
+604 DELPDFLSVSASLYK
-619 NVVDCNDCP
+619 SVAACNDCP
-628 WSGTG
+628 WFGTG

-770 VNPALTLSTSGE
+770 VNPALSLSTSGE

-791 NLSALGAPD
+791 NLSAIGAPD

-819 YEPILSGLNALG
+819 YEPILSGLSAPG
-831 NYSATI
+831 IYTATI

-903 TAWKVNAVK
+903 TVWKVNAVK

-964 YGLASNYN
+964 YGLASNYK

-984 GVTNTVWSINNVT
+984 GVTNTVWSINDVT

-1025 NSTASTS
+1025 NSTTSTS

-1129 RIVWGWKPWAPSDC
+1129 RIVWGWKPWAPSDR

>member
-1 MDIVEELRQDRE
+1 MIISRNNGFSMGRYRSLLIAAAVLC
-13 AGAKRLESEYR
+13 GA
-24 AGLLAMARRL
+24 
-34 CSDLSDAD
+34 
-42 ELVNRTFAA
+42 FAA
-51 VVAGIDDYLEHSAFF
+51 SAF
-66 GWMCRIMINLNSAD
+66 
-80 RRRRSDRDVTYP
+80 
-92 GDLPETPD
+92 
-100 DAAHEAIYRDVDA
+100 
-113 SILRDA
+113 
-119 INTLPKEMKEAIV
+119 
-132 MHYLM
+132 
-137 EQPVARIARFLALP
+137 
-151 VSTVKWRI
+151 
-159 HCARVELTRRLTS
+159 
-172 SAKKPGVK
+172 
-180 AVLLAL
+180 
-186 ALTALTAVGAV
+186 
-197 GVAAIR
+197 
-203 SAADNFNAKSTEN
+203 
-216 TEDFLTGLTG
+216 
-226 FTGLSEAGAPHP
+226 
-238 SSDRLRGSLRSGD
+238 
-251 IQTTNRE
+251 
-258 PPASAEATAGTRTPN
+258 PA
-273 HAATTTNFETN
+273 
-284 TEENDMNTQSVKS
+284 
-297 AAAKMLTAGAMLGV
+297 
-311 APLAYGTDA
+311 DA
-320 GNFVWNGGFEESYI
+320 GNFVWNSGFEESYI
-334 YWANGIG
+334 YWRNWSGS
-341 NSNPYSLRNSEYG
+341 SNPYSLRYSEYG

-379 APKPNDASLRSGERY
+379 APKPNDASLCSGERY

-407 ELPAAG
+407 ELPVAG
-413 TYEVSFRHCMRSG
+413 AYEVSFRHCMRSG

-434 SLIDGTETAVF
+434 SLIDETETAVF

-471 RLRLDGTVDVATL
+471 RMRFEGTVDVAML

-497 SSPFG
+497 ASPFG

-509 RHDRV
+509 RYDRV

-583 DSFVAAKSFRTTKE
+583 ENFVAAKSFRTTKE
-597 LLLNGGF
+597 LLVDGGF
-604 DELPDFLSVSTSLYK
+604 DELPDLLSVSASLYK
-619 NVVDCNDCP
+619 SVAACNDCP

-652 AKDLITSNVYAF
+652 AKDLITSNIYAF

-716 VESIENGDC
+716 VESIENGDYT
-725 ALHQCEREVTLPA
+725 LHQCEREVTLPA

-819 YEPILSGLNALG
+819 YEPILSGLNALR

-837 AGLDMNVTYACR
+837 AGLDSGTTYACR

-903 TAWKVNAVK
+903 TVWKVNAVK

-917 GISKPNTYFTP
+917 GISKPTTYFTP

-972 SSINIEVNIAQN
+972 PSINIEVNIAQN

-1043 AKECTNEVVVVSQN
+1043 AKESNEVVVVSQN

-1076 GWEASFRASALWVDP
+1076 GWATTFRANATWTDSSTGD
-1091 VTNTKYTCTG
+1091 KYTCTG
-1101 WKLYRNGQ
+1101 WKLYRNGAL
-1109 IVDRQAS
+1109 VDQKAS
-1116 LVCNYVHPEGADD
+1116 LNCAYVHPAGADD
-1129 RIVWGWKPWAPSDC
+1129 RIVWGWKPWTSDDKLLNGGGLI
-1143 ILGGQGFFIRV
+1143 ILVR
-1154 F
+1154 